1 MFYYYGRKKQIVR
14 HYPLPRYDTI
24 IEPFAGA
31 AAYSLHH
38 NPFVARVI
46 LIERDEKVAA
56 IWKWL
61 IHEATQKDI
70 QALPD
75 LKQGERS
82 TEFLHIIHA
91 ATKMAFAFKRIK
103 VTPVLARNWE
113 ISRRVFAK
121 HLNEVKHWEII
132 CGDYSEAPDLEATW
146 FIDPPYR
153 GEPGMGYRH
162 SSAKID
168 YAALRKWVL
177 LRKGDIICCEG
188 ANANYLPF
196 RHLLDLK
203 GVAGKTSREMI
214 FYRPGKQ
221 SSQPSLFEDIFSSH
235 NVSL

>member
-14 HYPLPRYDTI
+14 HYPPPRYDVI

-31 AAYSLHH
+31 AAYSLYY
-38 NPFVARVI
+38 NTLAARVI
-46 LIERDEKVAA
+46 LIEKDEKVAA

-61 IHEATQKDI
+61 IHEATAEDI
-70 QALPD
+70 AALPD
-75 LKQGERS
+75 LKPGERS

-121 HLNEVKHWEII
+121 HLNETKHWEII
-132 CGDYSEAPDLEATW
+132 CGDYTKAPNIEATW

-162 SSAKID
+162 SSAHLD
-168 YAALRKWVL
+168 YMALAKWVQS
-177 LRKGDIICCEG
+177 RKGDIICCEG
-188 ANANYLPF
+188 AGADYLPF

-221 SSQPSLFEDIFSSH
+221 SSQRSLFEDIAAPYHFG
-235 NVSL
+235 

>member
-14 HYPLPRYDTI
+14 HYPPPRYDVI

-31 AAYSLHH
+31 AAYSLYY
-38 NPFVARVI
+38 NTLVARVI
-46 LIERDEKVAA
+46 LIEKDEKVAA

-61 IHEATQKDI
+61 IHEATAQDI
-70 QALPD
+70 AALPD
-75 LKQGERS
+75 LKPGERS

-121 HLNEVKHWEII
+121 HLDEIKHWEII
-132 CGDYSEAPDLEATW
+132 CGDYTKAPDIEATW

-162 SSAKID
+162 SSAHLD
-168 YAALRKWVL
+168 YAALAKWVEA
-177 LRKGDIICCEG
+177 RKGDVICCEG
-188 ANANYLPF
+188 AGADYLPF

-203 GVAGKTSREMI
+203 GVAGKTSREMV

-221 SSQPSLFEDIFSSH
+221 SMQPSLFEDTAAPNHFG
-235 NVSL
+235 